1 MHNCLYIQYEGQGEE
16 DAPQMSEEA
25 ILDQLFMS
33 CVTDN
38 DTAPV
43 EDIITKVRGVV
54 SAENQVNCFVIV
66 LPEANKVLNLILTIK
81 KHYKN

>member
-1 MHNCLYIQYEGQGEE
+1 
-16 DAPQMSEEA
+16 MSEEA
-25 ILDQLFMS
+25 ILDQLFLS

-54 SAENQVNCFVIV
+54 SAENQVNCLCID
-66 LPEANKVLNLILTIK
+66 
-81 KHYKN
+81 

>member
-1 MHNCLYIQYEGQGEE
+1 
-16 DAPQMSEEA
+16 MSEEA

-33 CVTDN
+33 CVTEN

-54 SAENQVNCFVIV
+54 STENQVNCFTIV
-66 LPEANKVLNLILTIK
+66 LLKPIKYIIYIWSIGQLTR
-81 KHYKN
+81 

>member
-1 MHNCLYIQYEGQGEE
+1 
-16 DAPQMSEEA
+16 MSEEA

-33 CVTDN
+33 CVTEN

-54 SAENQVNCFVIV
+54 SAENQVSFVMDHRRSVMGMHSAI
-66 LPEANKVLNLILTIK
+66 II
-81 KHYKN
+81 

>member
-1 MHNCLYIQYEGQGEE
+1 
-16 DAPQMSEEA
+16 MSEEA

-33 CVTDN
+33 CVTEN

-54 SAENQVNCFVIV
+54 SAENQVSYVMDHSATVI
-66 LPEANKVLNLILTIK
+66 
-81 KHYKN
+81 

>member
-1 MHNCLYIQYEGQGEE
+1 
-16 DAPQMSEEA
+16 MSEEA

-54 SAENQVNCFVIV
+54 SAENQVNYFIIAMS
-66 LPEANKVLNLILTIK
+66 EAIRIK
-81 KHYKN
+81 YIF

>member
-1 MHNCLYIQYEGQGEE
+1 
-16 DAPQMSEEA
+16 MSEEA

-33 CVTDN
+33 CVTEN

-54 SAENQVNCFVIV
+54 SAENQVSYVMDHRTTVIEV
-66 LPEANKVLNLILTIK
+66 HSATVI
-81 KHYKN
+81 